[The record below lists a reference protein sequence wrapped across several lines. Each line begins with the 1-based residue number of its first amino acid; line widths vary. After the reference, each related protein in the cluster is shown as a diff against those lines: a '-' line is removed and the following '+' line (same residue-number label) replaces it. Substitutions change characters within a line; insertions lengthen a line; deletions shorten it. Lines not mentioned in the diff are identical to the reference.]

1 MTQSFGPRLP
11 ISSEVAGHALPLFAV
26 SAKIT
31 LRGGLF
37 YLLLAPLA
45 FSYLFLATDL
55 YHHARFGGLLSLVE
69 WWILH
74 MTILYSFGM
83 INVFTTTYNFQGPHP
98 KFPASRQ
105 MSKILGSAL
114 RCLRLCGAK
123 KVSATRY
130 LKIFSWKK
138 ILFGSYS
145 AHLLFGVGMR
155 ADFDEE
161 FELDRC
167 EVSIFPLFLLLQP
180 LSDHFAPLLIYRV
193 FIKYCIFP

>member
-1 MTQSFGPRLP
+1 MCGDAGTLTNKLRRSDFTWITTLIKMSCAPNFLWLNPSARLS

-123 KVSATRY
+123 KVSATG
-130 LKIFSWKK
+130 IWK
-138 ILFGSYS
+138 F
-145 AHLLFGVGMR
+145 
-155 ADFDEE
+155 
-161 FELDRC
+161 
-167 EVSIFPLFLLLQP
+167 FLEKKSC
-180 LSDHFAPLLIYRV
+180 SDHIAPTYNFWGGHASRFWWGIWV
-193 FIKYCIFP
+193 G

>member
-123 KVSATRY
+123 KVSATGIWKFFLEKKSCSDHIAPTYY
-130 LKIFSWKK
+130 LGWACEPILMRNLSWIDARFLYFLSFFFSNHSPT
-138 ILFGSYS
+138 IS
-145 AHLLFGVGMR
+145 
-155 ADFDEE
+155 
-161 FELDRC
+161 
-167 EVSIFPLFLLLQP
+167 PLF
-180 LSDHFAPLLIYRV
+180 
-193 FIKYCIFP
+193 